1 MISGVGSA
9 EEGVEKT
16 GVMTVKSGR
25 WLPPA
30 TGLLARMTSPGFSP
44 PGPNRSS
51 WYLMANDIDPEQ
63 VECEGYKKN
72 GGVEVEER

>member
-1 MISGVGSA
+1 MISGVEGDPSVD
-9 EEGVEKT
+9 EEDEKT

-30 TGLLARMTSPGFSP
+30 TGLLASMTSPGFSP

-51 WYLMANDIDPEQ
+51 WYLMAKDIDPAD
-63 VECEGYKKN
+63 V
-72 GGVEVEER
+72 